1 MIKLLHIM
9 VSQQHIE
16 NDHRSTSPAHVEIRV
31 KKPGEE
37 LTAAGVPGSSSF
49 LKSQHENATE
59 RLSFKKLSYF

>member
-16 NDHRSTSPAHVEIRV
+16 NDHRSAPPAHVEIRA

-37 LTAAGVPGSSSF
+37 LTAAGVPGSTF
-49 LKSQHENATE
+49 LKSQHENNATE
-59 RLSFKKLSYF
+59 RLSLK